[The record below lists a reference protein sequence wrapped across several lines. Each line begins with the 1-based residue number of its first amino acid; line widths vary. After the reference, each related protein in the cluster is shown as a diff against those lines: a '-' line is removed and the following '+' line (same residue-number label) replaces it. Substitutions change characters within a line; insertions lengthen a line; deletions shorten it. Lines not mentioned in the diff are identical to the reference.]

1 MQNFKATTFDI
12 SQPKV
17 SKITEILL
25 PILDDT
31 LKKLSTAVKKTHT
44 VKNNLL
50 CDNTQYVF
58 YLSPIES
65 GSVHD
70 KKIADQYPINLTEN
84 STVKPNNI
92 SIEQPFKNSEN
103 HKLTFTEC
111 IYNKM
116 LSATRVIIEHDNSG
130 VKRLRIIKNTT
141 RFYSFEKRNKI
152 MLIA

>member
-1 MQNFKATTFDI
+1 MQNFKAATFDI

-17 SKITEILL
+17 FKITE
-25 PILDDT
+25 
-31 LKKLSTAVKKTHT
+31 
-44 VKNNLL
+44 
-50 CDNTQYVF
+50 F
-58 YLSPIES
+58 

-84 STVKPNNI
+84 STVKQDLGFVEHKPSNI

-141 RFYSFEKRNKI
+141 RFYSFGKRNKI

>member
-1 MQNFKATTFDI
+1 M
-12 SQPKV
+12 
-17 SKITEILL
+17 
-25 PILDDT
+25 
-31 LKKLSTAVKKTHT
+31 
-44 VKNNLL
+44 KNNLL
-50 CDNTQYVF
+50 YDNTRYVF
-58 YLSPIES
+58 YLSLTES

-70 KKIADQYPINLTEN
+70 KKIADQYPINLPEN

-103 HKLTFTEC
+103 HKLIFTEC

-116 LSATRVIIEHDNSG
+116 LSATRVIIEHANSG
-130 VKRLRIIKNTT
+130 VKKLRIIKNTT

>member
-1 MQNFKATTFDI
+1 M
-12 SQPKV
+12 
-17 SKITEILL
+17 
-25 PILDDT
+25 
-31 LKKLSTAVKKTHT
+31 
-44 VKNNLL
+44 KNNLL

-58 YLSPIES
+58 YLSPTES

-70 KKIADQYPINLTEN
+70 KKIADQYPISLTEN
-84 STVKPNNI
+84 STENQDLGFVGHKPSNI

-116 LSATRVIIEHDNSG
+116 FSAERVIIEHDNSG
-130 VKRLRIIKNTT
+130 VRKLRIIKNTT
-141 RFYSFEKRNKI
+141 RFYSFGKRNKI